1 MWWHSERRSTRRR
14 FLLVG
19 TLVAALG
26 TAACTSSVAGA
37 PSGVEIGPLTV
48 ESATTQALRT
58 FAEAGSVLYKGS
70 LSSADGAAIT
80 VDVGAT
86 VTGEVYG
93 SITVEGLAASIVVI
107 DRTLFLRA
115 APDFWAALAARF
127 GVSSGDGTALGNRW
141 VKLPSSLLG
150 VEFADIFT
158 PDLVVQA
165 AGKVSE
171 GNDKQLAEA
180 STEDVGGVE
189 TIPVKVDGGT
199 VRLSKTAPH
208 SVLQFQLD
216 SVGSAD
222 NTSASDVTVTVADQ
236 SPQLVQ
242 IYANLVNQTRTE
254 LVTAVDALV
263 SVTQGAH
270 RFEGCAAA
278 SCTLVVDITN
288 PGKAPVRVHLKA
300 DWTGDNAPLG
310 SCEATVGPV
319 APGATSPMSCAIA
332 SPEWESFFRRANS
345 VPGSH
350 PYGAQW
356 AALVLADLPDV
367 TPLEAEAAATAPTPA
382 QREGEGS
389 HAVYEISSGGQA
401 WKFGVAAHRFWREQA
416 TDQLTTCVAIAQAVC
431 TYSLVS
437 AAGSPAAAFTL
448 LNQLVTEAKEEN
460 DGGCPPGQ
468 WVSCT
473 P

>member
-1 MWWHSERRSTRRR
+1 MWWHSERRPTRRR

-80 VDVGAT
+80 VDVGGT

-93 SITVEGLAASIVVI
+93 TITVEGLAASIIVI
-107 DRTLFLRA
+107 DRTMFLRA

-165 AGKVSE
+165 AGRVSE
-171 GNDKQLAEA
+171 GNDTQLDEA
-180 STEDVGGVE
+180 PVENVGE
-189 TIPVKVDGGT
+189 ADTIPVKVDGGT
-199 VRLSKTAPH
+199 VYLAKTAPH
-208 SVLQFQLD
+208 SVLRFQLGK
-216 SVGSAD
+216 VGSAD
-222 NTSASDVTVTVADQ
+222 NTSASDVTVMVADQ

-242 IYANLVNQTRTE
+242 IYANLVNQTKTE
-254 LVTAVDALV
+254 LITAVDALV
-263 SVTQGAH
+263 SVEQGAH

-288 PGKAPVRVHLKA
+288 PGKAAVRVHLKA

-310 SCEATVGPV
+310 SCEATAGPV
-319 APGATSPMSCAIA
+319 APGAASSMSCAIT
-332 SPEWESFFRRANS
+332 SPEWVSFFQRANS
-345 VPGSH
+345 VPGTH

-382 QREGEGS
+382 QREGEGT
-389 HAVYEISSGGQA
+389 HAVYQISAGGNA
-401 WKFGVAAHRFWREQA
+401 WKFGVAANRYWREQA
-416 TDQLTTCVAIAQAVC
+416 TDQLATCVSIAQAVC
-431 TYSLVS
+431 TYSMVS
-437 AAGSPAAAFTL
+437 VAGSPAAGYSL
-448 LNQLVTEAKEEN
+448 LSQLVTEAKEEN
-460 DGGCPPGQ
+460 GGACPPGQ